1 MPWPRW
7 WPPRFACSS
16 SRTRLK
22 RDGHTV
28 LFGALCGFGL
38 LLKVSFPLFVLPALV
53 YVWFTSGR
61 RVRPLLWIALP
72 CLLLALPWYAGHLR
86 PTLAN
91 ALDAGFGAPA
101 AIQGTGPIFSIRT
114 IVTYLSHVA
123 ATGVSYYYVATCAV
137 GGPGPGNST
146 QWKGSAGAAD
156 CLAPS
161 LRRFCVRRQQGCAVH
176 RPCAARGG
184 AGAGVVAGFHTAQD
198 SAGHGGG
205 RRDPRVSDAANARG
219 VVRRSVPVHGRR
231 LCPPF
236 QFSRTGIT
244 TRS

>member
-1 MPWPRW
+1 M
-7 WPPRFACSS
+7 
-16 SRTRLK
+16 
-22 RDGHTV
+22 

-123 ATGVSYYYVATCAV
+123 ATGVSYYYVALALLAGVTLAIRRN
-137 GGPGPGNST
+137 GTAAPGLLIAWLLPF
-146 QWKGSAGAAD
+146 AD
-156 CLAPS
+156 L
-161 LRRFCVRRQQGCAVH
+161 CVRRQQGRAVH
-176 RPCAARGG
+176 R
-184 AGAGVVAGFHTAQD
+184 T
-198 SAGHGGG
+198 
-205 RRDPRVSDAANARG
+205 
-219 VVRRSVPVHGRR
+219 
-231 LCPPF
+231 
-236 QFSRTGIT
+236 
-244 TRS
+244 